1 MIEKEHLIR
10 HLLRKRHLPLKGKA
24 KEKGGRLMAV
34 KKITKRWLSNSLGV
48 ILVIL
53 IALEFVIA
61 FSIKDY
67 YYGSVERVVYSQAET
82 VSGLLSKH
90 ASEENEGYEAYFRG
104 IVTSFEHRDIM
115 ELMVLNSRGEV
126 VLTSSG
132 FLPESNHLTDDC
144 YKVSS
149 SVDKTAEFTG
159 ELNGENVMSVTVIP
173 EGNTAN
179 FAAFRIITSL
189 GDVDRQIAVIVA
201 GTSLI
206 CIAIIFFVVVSGSY
220 FINSIVIPVGQI
232 GDAAKKIAEGDFHT
246 RLEKKTDDE
255 IGELCETINYMA
267 DELGAT
273 ERMKNDFISSVS
285 HELRTPLTAI
295 KGWAEMLED
304 ASGDNS
310 IDNATLSRGM
320 GVIIGE
326 TERLSV
332 MVEELLDFSRLQSG
346 RMVLQPMK
354 LDIIAELSEAVLTF
368 EQRAIREK
376 KALNYEENDDII
388 PVMGDKNRLR
398 QVFVNIIDNA
408 LKYSDEGGS
417 VTITANRLEN
427 GFVDIAVADTGIG
440 IPADQLEKVKT
451 KFFKG
456 NATRRGSGIGLA
468 VADEIIRM
476 HGGEI
481 LLDSIEGEG
490 TTVTIRLP
498 IDK

>member
-1 MIEKEHLIR
+1 
-10 HLLRKRHLPLKGKA
+10 
-24 KEKGGRLMAV
+24 MAV
-34 KKITKRWLSNSLGV
+34 KKITKRWLFNSLGV

-53 IALEFVIA
+53 IALEVVIA

-67 YYGSVERVVYSQAET
+67 YYGSVEKVINSQAET
-82 VSGLLSKH
+82 VSGLLSKYH
-90 ASEENEGYEAYFRG
+90 SEETGDYEDYFRG
-104 IVTSFEHRDIM
+104 LVTSFEKRNIM
-115 ELMVLNSRGEV
+115 ELMAMNSDGKV

-132 FLPESNHLTDDC
+132 FIPEESSLTPDC
-144 YKVSS
+144 FEAENNIE
-149 SVDKTAEFTG
+149 KTAEYIG
-159 ELNGENVMSVTVIP
+159 ETNGEKVMSVTVVP
-173 EGNTAN
+173 EGKTED
-179 FAAFRIITSL
+179 FSSFRIVTSL
-189 GDVDRQIAVIVA
+189 EKVDRQITFAII

-206 CIAIIFFVVVSGSY
+206 GIAIIFFVVVSSSY
-220 FINSIVIPVGQI
+220 FINSIVTPGGQI
-232 GDAAKKIAEGDFHT
+232 SETAKKIAEGDFNAKI
-246 RLEKKTDDE
+246 EKKTDDE

-304 ASGDNS
+304 SSKDDS
-310 IDNATLSRGM
+310 IDSKTLERGM

-346 RMVLQPMK
+346 RMILQPMK

-376 KALNYEENDDII
+376 KALIYEEIDDII
-388 PVMGDKNRLR
+388 AVTGDKNRLR

-417 VTITANRLEN
+417 VTISTLRSEN
-427 GFVDIAVADTGIG
+427 GFVDIEVKDTGIG